1 MQWWAWIALGALLLG
16 AELTLINAQF
26 YLVFAGLA
34 AIIVGLMAAG
44 GVPGSDWAQWLV
56 FAALAVASMLTF
68 RRQIYERMRRRL
80 PPVGAGPAGE
90 MIDIPTA
97 LAPGE
102 SCRLEYRG
110 ASWSALNG
118 GNGAIPA
125 GAAARIV
132 RVDGL
137 TLIVRSL

>member
-34 AIIVGLMAAG
+34 AIVVGLMATG
-44 GVPGSDWAQWLV
+44 GLLGSDWAEWLV
-56 FAALAVASMLTF
+56 FAALAAVSMLTF
-68 RRQIYERMRRRL
+68 RRQIYERMRRKL
-80 PPVGAGPAGE
+80 PTVGAGPAGE
-90 MIDIPTA
+90 TLDMPIA

-102 SCRLEYRG
+102 TCRLEYRG
-110 ASWSALNG
+110 SSWSALNG
-118 GNGAIPA
+118 GAGAIAA
-125 GAAARIV
+125 GAKARIL

-137 TLIVRSL
+137 TLVVRAL